1 LFWDFYIYL
10 APIAIVLQVLFLIQS
25 YRNYRYAIKKTTGKK
40 QGYSCPQTL
49 LTVPCKGID
58 NNFERNIE
66 AFFKLDHENYTL
78 HLVVQADDD
87 PAHARLRAIIARC
100 GDASNAKTIKILIA
114 GIADGCSQKIH
125 NLLHSCRNAPEGT
138 EIFAFADADAYV
150 TESWLK
156 NLVRPL
162 RHKRYGATTGYRWF
176 IPPTNNLASF
186 ALSSLNAKVAQLLGN
201 SHFNQ
206 AWGGSM
212 AIRTETFHRI
222 GLDKAWQNAISD
234 DLCLS
239 HMVKKAKMIVAFVP
253 ACLVASYESTTWP
266 KLFEFARRQFLITRI
281 STPGTWWFG
290 IFSSAF
296 SLFGSWG
303 ALVIA
308 IIAAATAKPEL
319 MLYAA
324 VPISFFACQ
333 TMRAIIR
340 QRMIVRLLPN
350 DAKNMKPAIV
360 ADILGASFWPWL
372 MFIYILSSAIGRK
385 ITWRGTTYK
394 LIGPTQTEIIK
405 KGQP

>member
-1 LFWDFYIYL
+1 M
-10 APIAIVLQVLFLIQS
+10 
-25 YRNYRYAIKKTTGKK
+25 T
-40 QGYSCPQTL
+40 
-49 LTVPCKGID
+49 
-58 NNFERNIE
+58 
-66 AFFKLDHENYTL
+66 
-78 HLVVQADDD
+78 
-87 PAHARLRAIIARC
+87 
-100 GDASNAKTIKILIA
+100 A

-125 NLLHSCRNAPEGT
+125 NMLHSCRNAPEGT

-150 TESWLK
+150 TQTWLRS
-156 NLVRPL
+156 LVHPL
-162 RHKRYGATTGYRWF
+162 RQKKHGATTGYRWF
-176 IPPTNNLASF
+176 IPPTSNLASL

-212 AIRTETFHRI
+212 AIRSETFWQI
-222 GLDKAWQNAISD
+222 GLDRAWQNAISD

-239 HMVKKAKMIVAFVP
+239 YMVKKAKMKVIFVP

-290 IFSSAF
+290 LFSSTF

-303 ALVIA
+303 ALIIA
-308 IIAAATAKPEL
+308 IIAAASAKPEL

-324 VPISFFACQ
+324 VPITFFTSQ
-333 TMRAIIR
+333 TIRAIIR
-340 QRMIVRLLPN
+340 QKMIVRLLPN
-350 DAKNMKPAIV
+350 DAKNMKPAII
-360 ADILGASFWPWL
+360 ADIMGASVWSWL
-372 MFIYILSSAIGRK
+372 MFICILYSAFGRK
-385 ITWRGTTYK
+385 ITWRGIPYK